1 MGQYKI
7 EEIEGIGPAYG
18 EKLRA
23 EGISH
28 TGQLL
33 EQTSTPSLRKQ
44 LAEKTGIS
52 DKLVLAFA
60 NKADLLRVK
69 GVGSEFSDLLE
80 AAGVDTVAELA
91 RRNAD
96 NLTQKMGEVNDEKK
110 LCRRAPN
117 LTEVSAWIEY
127 AKELPR
133 VLEY

>member
-7 EEIEGIGPAYG
+7 EEIEGIGPVYG

-96 NLTQKMGEVNDEKK
+96 NLTQKMEEVNDEKK

-117 LTEVSAWIEY
+117 LTEVSAWIEH

>member
-1 MGQYKI
+1 MGHYKI
-7 EEIEGIGPAYG
+7 EEIEGIGPVYG
-18 EKLRA
+18 EKLRT
-23 EGISH
+23 EGISN
-28 TGQLL
+28 TEQLL
-33 EQTSTPSLRKQ
+33 EQTSTPALRKQ

-52 DKLVLAFA
+52 DTLVLDFA

-96 NLTQKMGEVNDEKK
+96 NLCQKMAEVNEEKQ

-117 LTEVSAWIEY
+117 HTEVSAWIEY